1 MNPKEGFDKA
11 LQLANDIMTAAK
23 QSNGQVRVVETYG
36 RFALQWLDRVA
47 FDCELPKE
55 PPQIVELGK
64 SHKLFKLQTSTTL
77 MACVSNK
84 EDPAKIPLLRWS
96 AEQARERKLFDSFD
110 GETIRMP
117 FDLLA
122 GFVCECFLK
131 ILGLPGIRD
140 YDVRLLT
147 QMSIPKLW
155 RIAQASDFACDGS
168 GPENLRL
175 MNLAEVATDMDGIC
189 VACPD
194 VAVRELVLYVEDH
207 MTKTNLKKDLVDK
220 VKAEMLAVKAGTKQW
235 NSSGSGTSTKILPST

>member
-11 LQLANDIMTAAK
+11 LHMAGEIMAAAK

-36 RFALQWLDRVA
+36 RFALQWLERVV

-64 SHKLFKLQTSTTL
+64 SHRLFKLQASTTL
-77 MACVSNK
+77 MACVQNK
-84 EDPAKIPLLRWS
+84 ENPAKIPLLRWS

-155 RIAQASDFACDGS
+155 KAAQISDFVYDGS

-175 MNLAEVATDMDGIC
+175 MNLAEVATNMEGIC
-189 VACPD
+189 VVCPD

-207 MTKTNLKKDLVDK
+207 MTKTKLKQDLVNK
-220 VKAEMLAVKAGTKQW
+220 IKAEMQAVKAGTKQW
-235 NSSGSGTSTKILPST
+235 NSSGSDTSTKILPNT